1 VNSACDVPFATARG
15 NPCRSPAMVAE
26 ARRYSETGDNAPRG
40 GARGL
45 LRWKSELCETSM
57 SHRWTLHPRR
67 LAAPVETTRG
77 ASGAAAV
84 LDAQALA
91 RLRELDPGGKAGLLQ
106 RVLAAYTQSL
116 SRLLEQVGAARD
128 GMDPQA
134 LRHAAHTLKS
144 SSASVGALTLSSLC
158 ASIEAR
164 VRDGQLEGLE
174 ADLAALVA
182 EVERVLAGLTST
194 PPSS

>member
-1 VNSACDVPFATARG
+1 
-15 NPCRSPAMVAE
+15 
-26 ARRYSETGDNAPRG
+26 
-40 GARGL
+40 
-45 LRWKSELCETSM
+45 
-57 SHRWTLHPRR
+57 
-67 LAAPVETTRG
+67 
-77 ASGAAAV
+77 
-84 LDAQALA
+84 
-91 RLRELDPGGKAGLLQ
+91 
-106 RVLAAYTQSL
+106 
-116 SRLLEQVGAARD
+116 
-128 GMDPQA
+128 MDPQA